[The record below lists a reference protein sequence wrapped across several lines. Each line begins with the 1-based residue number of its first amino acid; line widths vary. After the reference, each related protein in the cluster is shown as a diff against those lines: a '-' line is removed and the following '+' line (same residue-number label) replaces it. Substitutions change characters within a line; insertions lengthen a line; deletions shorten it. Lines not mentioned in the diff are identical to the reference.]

1 MIVSRTPYR
10 IPFAGGGTDLDFY
23 YKKNGGILIS
33 AAIDQYVYTLIKK
46 RDLDNKILIQTTNT
60 EFVNNIAQIKNRFIR
75 EILKYFK
82 IRDSI
87 QVATFSTLPTKSG
100 LGSSSSTAVGLLKN
114 LFFRKKSVIS
124 KYRLAQEAFKIEREI
139 LKLDGGIQDQIVAS
153 FGGIVKIKITK
164 KGNFKVTKLNI
175 DKQNRQKIEKNL
187 VLIFTKEIRNS
198 DQIIRLQRKNQD
210 KEKIIKIYDMIKS
223 KTVPMEDAL
232 INGNIKKIG
241 KIFDDHWKLKK
252 KLSDKISNNYLDK
265 FYTQLMKTKLFYGGK
280 IIGAGGGGFYLMVT
294 KNIKITKNY
303 LTKKKMNFINLK
315 FDYEGSTI
323 LKNN

>member
-1 MIVSRTPYR
+1 MIISKTPFR
-10 IPFAGGGTDLDFY
+10 IPLAGGGTDLDFY

-33 AAIDQYVYTLIKK
+33 AAMDQYVYTLIKR
-46 RDLDNKILIQTTNT
+46 RDLDNKILIQTTSV
-60 EFVNNIAQIKNRFIR
+60 EFVNNITQIKNRFIK

-82 IRDSI
+82 INDSI

-114 LFFRKKSVIS
+114 LFFRKKTVIS
-124 KYRLAQEAFKIEREI
+124 KYRLAKEAFKIEREI

-153 FGGIVKIKITK
+153 FGGIIKIKITK
-164 KGNFKVTKLNI
+164 KGNFKITKLNI

-198 DQIIRLQRKNQD
+198 NQIIRLQRKSID

-241 KIFDDHWKLKK
+241 KIFHDHWKLKK
-252 KLSDKISNNYLDK
+252 GLSDKISNNYLDK
-265 FYTQLMKTKLFYGGK
+265 FYTRLMKTKLFYGGK

-294 KNIKITKNY
+294 KNKKKTKNY
-303 LTKKKMNFINLK
+303 LTKKKMHFINLK